1 MKKSKIIIGVL
12 SVLVVALAICIV
24 VLVYNNQPTK
34 DNNTQKTSTS
44 DKVKGVYFRKLYG
57 SIGVL
62 KSENTTNDQSTFRT
76 EVYAFNSNTKFL
88 DDISKLSF
96 DNDNVLVKD
105 VIIADHPEKDNDLT
119 KYVVSFKVGF
129 STEGKY
135 TITNLVYKNGGKT
148 VKYPIGKVSFNYVNG
163 QSVDIKQGIS
173 AEITNNEACYSFL
186 EANKKPFTVKGLVS
200 GDNDQFKYT
209 YKKNVKFTPGKQLDY
224 YIKINSNA
232 SSADSMVFS
241 PIFEIKMDNSNK
253 VKYLVPFTQIYGG
266 DNNLNYDQI
275 EGYVQNP

>member
-105 VIIADHPEKDNDLT
+105 VIVADHSEKDNDLT

-209 YKKNVKFTPGKQLDY
+209 YKKNVKFTLGKQLDY

-275 EGYVQNP
+275 EEYVQNP

>member
-12 SVLVVALAICIV
+12 SVLVVALAICIC

-105 VIIADHPEKDNDLT
+105 VIVADHPEKDNDLT

-186 EANKKPFTVKGLVS
+186 EANKKTFTVKGLVS

-275 EGYVQNP
+275 KEYVQNP

>member
-105 VIIADHPEKDNDLT
+105 VIVADHPEKDNDLT

-163 QSVDIKQGIS
+163 QSVDIKQGIG

-275 EGYVQNP
+275 EEYVQNP

>member
-44 DKVKGVYFRKLYG
+44 HKVKGVYFRKLYG

-105 VIIADHPEKDNDLT
+105 VIVADHPEKDNDLT

-135 TITNLVYKNGGKT
+135 TITNLVYKNGEKT

-163 QSVDIKQGIS
+163 QSVDIKQGIG

>member
-24 VLVYNNQPTK
+24 VLVYNNQQTK

-44 DKVKGVYFRKLYG
+44 HKVKGVYFRKLYG

-105 VIIADHPEKDNDLT
+105 VIVADHPEKDNDLT

-135 TITNLVYKNGGKT
+135 TITNLVYKNGEKT

-163 QSVDIKQGIS
+163 QSVDIKQGIG

>member
-12 SVLVVALAICIV
+12 SVLVVALAICIG

-76 EVYAFNSNTKFL
+76 EVYAFNSNRKFL

-105 VIIADHPEKDNDLT
+105 VIVADHPEKDNDLT

-186 EANKKPFTVKGLVS
+186 EANKKTFTVKGLVS

-224 YIKINSNA
+224 YVDINSNA
-232 SSADSMVFS
+232 TGADTTVFC
-241 PIFEIKMDNSNK
+241 PLFEIKTENSNQT
-253 VKYLVPFTQIYGG
+253 KYFVPISQTYGG
-266 DNNLNYDQI
+266 DNNLSYNQI
-275 EGYVQNP
+275 KEYVQK

>member
-12 SVLVVALAICIV
+12 SVLVVALAICIC

-105 VIIADHPEKDNDLT
+105 VIVADHPEKDNDLT

-186 EANKKPFTVKGLVS
+186 EANKKTFTVKGLVS

-266 DNNLNYDQI
+266 DNNLSYNQI
-275 EGYVQNP
+275 KEYVQK

>member
-12 SVLVVALAICIV
+12 SVLVVALAICIG

-105 VIIADHPEKDNDLT
+105 VIVADHPEKDNDLT

-186 EANKKPFTVKGLVS
+186 EANKKTFTVKGLVS

-224 YIKINSNA
+224 YVDINSNA
-232 SSADSMVFS
+232 TGADTTVFC
-241 PIFEIKMDNSNK
+241 PLFEIKTENSNQT
-253 VKYLVPFTQIYGG
+253 KYFVPISQTYGG
-266 DNNLNYDQI
+266 DNNISYNQI
-275 EGYVQNP
+275 KEYVQK